1 MSSSRSVCQRGMCAC
16 TTRGLSLPRG
26 LGTYVRV
33 VVPLWLFA
41 CAHPLAAP
49 SHATRTLHD
58 VTNSAL
64 LFHAHWQH
72 TLRIRFAHALV
83 TYPRMVRVPSLNVN
97 QVPADIPVE
106 AAATISV
113 NPCTAYRMLR
123 DFVDLNA
130 GECVLQV

>member
-1 MSSSRSVCQRGMCAC
+1 
-16 TTRGLSLPRG
+16 
-26 LGTYVRV
+26 
-33 VVPLWLFA
+33 
-41 CAHPLAAP
+41 
-49 SHATRTLHD
+49 
-58 VTNSAL
+58 
-64 LFHAHWQH
+64 
-72 TLRIRFAHALV
+72 
-83 TYPRMVRVPSLNVN
+83 MVRVPSLNVN